1 VAPDASRADERPSL
15 CNKGVGYGIMG
26 WNTCM
31 HSWTTPMAPQMDGFS
46 RQGFALGQRRRLVFQ
61 MLVVGCLAM
70 LMTEGCTTLGPRV
83 LQGERINYNLAL
95 QHTAD
100 EQMLLNLV
108 RLKYRDTPIFLEVSG
123 IATQFSVSASAQAG
137 AELQAHANDLFS
149 VGVSGA
155 YSTQPTVTYTPLQGE
170 DFSQRFLSPLSLDR
184 LMLLYRSG
192 WPLKPILRLCVQ
204 RLNSVKNAPR
214 ASAPT
219 LRRRVPDYRDFARVV
234 DLIGELERQDVLDI
248 VYESPPVGE
257 RPGRLVLRIAPEARE
272 LPAVTELTRLL
283 RLAPGKTQYP
293 LVYAHQVVEDEG
305 AANLDYLR
313 VETRSLLGMLFF
325 LAEAIEVPES
335 DTQAGKVTIT
345 RSETGELFDWRQVT
359 GDLLRV
365 RVESARPLG
374 AVIAVRYRGSW
385 FYIDDVDLMSKS
397 IFSLLSQLFAL
408 QAGKTERMLPI
419 LTLPIGK

>member
-1 VAPDASRADERPSL
+1 
-15 CNKGVGYGIMG
+15 M
-26 WNTCM
+26 
-31 HSWTTPMAPQMDGFS
+31 
-46 RQGFALGQRRRLVFQ
+46 
-61 MLVVGCLAM
+61 GCLAM
-70 LMTEGCTTLGPRV
+70 LVTEGCTTLGPRV
-83 LQGERINYNLAL
+83 LKGERINYNLAL
-95 QHTAD
+95 QSSAD

-137 AELQAHANDLFS
+137 ADLQANANDLFS

-155 YSTQPTVTYTPLQGE
+155 YSTQPTVTYIPLQGE

-204 RLNSVKNAPR
+204 RLNQVKNAPR
-214 ASAPT
+214 AAAPT
-219 LRRRVPDYRDFARVV
+219 LRRRVPDYQDFARVV

-272 LPAVTELTRLL
+272 LPAVKELTRLL

-293 LVYAHQVVEDEG
+293 LLYAHQAIEDESRQD
-305 AANLDYLR
+305 LEYLR

-325 LAEAIEVPES
+325 LAEAIEVPER

-345 RSETGELFDWRQVT
+345 RSETGEAFDWRQVT

-365 RVESARPLG
+365 RVESARPPG

>member
-1 VAPDASRADERPSL
+1 
-15 CNKGVGYGIMG
+15 
-26 WNTCM
+26 M
-31 HSWTTPMAPQMDGFS
+31 HSWTIPTTHQMDGFS
-46 RQGFALGQRRRLVFQ
+46 LQGFAPGRRWRLVLQ
-61 MLVVGCLAM
+61 LLLICGLAM
-70 LMTEGCTTLGPRV
+70 LATAGCTTLGPRV
-83 LQGERINYNLAL
+83 LKGERINYNLAL
-95 QHTAD
+95 QSTAD

-137 AELQAHANDLFS
+137 ADLQAHANDLFT

-257 RPGRLVLRIAPEARE
+257 RPGRLVLRLAPEARE

-305 AANLDYLR
+305 AAPLDYLR

-325 LAEAIEVPES
+325 LAEAIEVPER

-345 RSETGELFDWRQVT
+345 RAETGELFDWRQVT
-359 GDLLRV
+359 GDLLHV

-374 AVIAVRYRGSW
+374 AVITVRYRGSW
-385 FYIDDVDLMSKS
+385 FYIDDVDLMSKMT
-397 IFSLLSQLFAL
+397 FSLLSQLFAL

>member
-1 VAPDASRADERPSL
+1 MKIRSAAKACHRADVSL
-15 CNKGVGYGIMG
+15 
-26 WNTCM
+26 
-31 HSWTTPMAPQMDGFS
+31 
-46 RQGFALGQRRRLVFQ
+46 RGFAGWRNRRVALKK
-61 MLVVGCLAM
+61 LLICGLA
-70 LMTEGCTTLGPRV
+70 LLATAGCTTLGPRV
-83 LQGERINYNLAL
+83 LKGERINYNLAL
-95 QHTAD
+95 QSSAD

-123 IATQFSVSASAQAG
+123 IATQFSVSAAAQAG
-137 AELQAHANDLFS
+137 ADLQANANDLFS

-204 RLNSVKNAPR
+204 RLNQVKNAPR
-214 ASAPT
+214 AGGPT
-219 LRRRVPDYRDFARVV
+219 PRRRVPDYRDFAHVL
-234 DLIGELERQDVLDI
+234 DLLGELERQDALDI

-272 LPAVTELTRLL
+272 IPAVQELTNLL
-283 RLAPGKTQYP
+283 GLTPGKTQYP

-305 AANLDYLR
+305 AAPLDYLR
-313 VETRSLLGMLFF
+313 VETRSFLGMLFF
-325 LAEAIEVPES
+325 LAQAIEVPEE
-335 DTQAGKVTIT
+335 DMQAGKVTIT
-345 RSETGELFDWRQVT
+345 RYETGEPFDWRAVT

-365 RVESARPLG
+365 RAESARPLG